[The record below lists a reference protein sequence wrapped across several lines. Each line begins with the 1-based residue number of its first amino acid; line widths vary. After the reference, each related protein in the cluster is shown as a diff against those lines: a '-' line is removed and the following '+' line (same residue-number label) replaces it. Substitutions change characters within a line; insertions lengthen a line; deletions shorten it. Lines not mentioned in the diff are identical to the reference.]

1 MRQRTF
7 KSLKNRH
14 SEFLTFYSLLEIIM
28 AHSRAVIHTLLL
40 TSLLSLVACNLPSS
54 NTTKATA
61 ILSASSV
68 VPATNSA
75 GAGEANVT
83 IDTKSDKVSWKITY
97 SGLSGAVTGAHFHGP
112 AAVGANAS
120 VALPIAGD
128 MLSPIKGEATISNEQ
143 KAQLLE
149 GKWYVNLHTAANP
162 DGEIRGQVVVK
173 P

>member
-1 MRQRTF
+1 MTHSRTIIN
-7 KSLKNRH
+7 SIL
-14 SEFLTFYSLLEIIM
+14 LISLLN
-28 AHSRAVIHTLLL
+28 
-40 TSLLSLVACNLPSS
+40 LVACNMPSS
-54 NTTKATA
+54 NKSKATA
-61 ILSASSV
+61 ILSANSE
-68 VPATNSA
+68 VPATTSA
-75 GAGEANVT
+75 GTGEAT
-83 IDTKSDKVSWKITY
+83 IKIDTTNDKISWTIKY

-128 MLSPIKGEATISNEQ
+128 MLSPIKGDATITNEQ